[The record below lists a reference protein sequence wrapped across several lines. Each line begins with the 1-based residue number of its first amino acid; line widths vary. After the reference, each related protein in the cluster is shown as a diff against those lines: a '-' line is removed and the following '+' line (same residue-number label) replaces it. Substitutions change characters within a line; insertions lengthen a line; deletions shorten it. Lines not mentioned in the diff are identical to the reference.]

1 MTETIAPKKK
11 STAFYIKRT
20 IGLILL
26 LAMAAV
32 FSYSAYTKIGTGE
45 GVDPFAWTFI
55 DMGINSQ
62 LWAGVIARVMVGME
76 FLIAGLLLAHIFLRS
91 FTYPATITVLSIFT
105 IYLVFQIM
113 LHGNTGNC
121 GCFGDELKMTP
132 LEGIL
137 KNLAMIAVTI
147 ALYYLYPIKPYKY
160 QEWISVVIGM
170 VAIVLPFILDP
181 INASLNPT
189 AVKKDI
195 DMTVL
200 YEKEQKPSIEL
211 RKGKH
216 IVAFMS
222 LTCPHCKK
230 AAKKFAIVHE
240 QNPDIPIFFVLA
252 GNPKNIKS
260 FFDETKSKNVP
271 HVLFR
276 DPENFLNMEG
286 SGVPAIFYINNSV
299 IEYDANYFQLD
310 PQFMKEWL
318 RK

>member
-1 MTETIAPKKK
+1 MTEITAQEKK
-11 STAFYIKRT
+11 STSFYIKRIT
-20 IGLILL
+20 GLILL
-26 LAMAAV
+26 LALATV
-32 FSYSAYTKIGTGE
+32 FSYSAYTKIGAGE

-76 FLIAGLLLAHIFLRS
+76 MLIAALLVCHIFLRS
-91 FTYPATITVLSIFT
+91 FTYPFTIAVLVIFT
-105 IYLVFQIM
+105 IYLVIQIA

-121 GCFGDELKMTP
+121 GCFGEELEMTP
-132 LEGIL
+132 LNAIW
-137 KNLAMIAVTI
+137 KNLVMIAVTI
-147 ALYYLYPIKPYKY
+147 SLYYLYPVKPYKH
-160 QEWISVVIGM
+160 QDKISIFIGL
-170 VAIVLPFILDP
+170 VAIALPFVLDP
-181 INASLNPT
+181 INASSTPKPENKQIILH
-189 AVKKDI
+189 A
-195 DMTVL
+195 L
-200 YEKEQKPSIEL
+200 YEKEQKPRVEL
-211 RKGKH
+211 RTGKH

-240 QNPDIPIFFVLA
+240 NNPEIPLFFVLA
-252 GNPKNIKS
+252 GNPKNLKP
-260 FFDETKSKNVP
+260 FFDETKSEKVP

-276 DPENFLNMEG
+276 DPENFLKMAG

-299 IEYDANYFQLD
+299 IEYEANYFQLD